1 KSDAPVGRTVPA
13 DAAAL
18 PHQMPPGYDGL
29 ASTEPASRRYYA
41 ALDLGTNN
49 CRLLV
54 AQPTRR
60 GFKVKTSFSRIIR
73 LGEGLSASGRLSEDA
88 IARTIDAL
96 KVCAGKMHSL
106 RVERAGMIATE
117 ACRSA
122 TNAREF
128 LNRARQET
136 GLDIK
141 VISRETEAKLA

>member
-1 KSDAPVGRTVPA
+1 VAGRRRRAVEGQEDQNGAGGLAVGDTERGKSDLPLARTLPA
-13 DAAAL
+13 DAAAS
-18 PHQMPPGYDGL
+18 PHQTPPGYDGL

-96 KVCAGKMHSL
+96 KVCAGK
-106 RVERAGMIATE
+106 
-117 ACRSA
+117 
-122 TNAREF
+122 
-128 LNRARQET
+128 
-136 GLDIK
+136 
-141 VISRETEAKLA
+141 